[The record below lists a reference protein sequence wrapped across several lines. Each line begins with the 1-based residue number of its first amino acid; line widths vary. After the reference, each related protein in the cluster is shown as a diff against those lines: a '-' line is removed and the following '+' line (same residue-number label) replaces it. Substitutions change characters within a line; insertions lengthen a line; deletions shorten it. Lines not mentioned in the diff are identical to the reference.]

1 MKTVLIRECTHHD
14 IDEILQLDIQWDQ
27 ENIAHEFDLVSR
39 EEFIANLE
47 RFQTYFLV
55 AENDGRI
62 IGYVNGTVRLGQGVA
77 VIPEQE
83 RYLEI
88 ENIYVKPE
96 FRNRHIGGRL
106 IERLLEI
113 AEQNGIMRF
122 LVATVSKDMDRV
134 LNFYRS
140 HGFKPWYVQMFK

>member
-83 RYLEI
+83 RYLE
-88 ENIYVKPE
+88 
-96 FRNRHIGGRL
+96 
-106 IERLLEI
+106 
-113 AEQNGIMRF
+113 
-122 LVATVSKDMDRV
+122 
-134 LNFYRS
+134 
-140 HGFKPWYVQMFK
+140 YVQMFK